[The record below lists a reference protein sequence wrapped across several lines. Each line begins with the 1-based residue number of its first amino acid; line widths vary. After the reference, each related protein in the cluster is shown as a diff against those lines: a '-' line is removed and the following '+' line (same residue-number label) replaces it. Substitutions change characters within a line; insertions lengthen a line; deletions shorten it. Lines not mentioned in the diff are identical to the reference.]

1 MQTFAVHVLTPGF
14 LTTVQD
20 LGRQRYAHLGIS
32 ASGAADSLSLRIGNL
47 LLGNPENTAA
57 LEMTLLGCTLQFEE
71 DTSIALTGSDFAA
84 QVHGKPLPLWTPVP
98 IKSGDLLQIG
108 HTTTGARAYLCVRG
122 GFQCPAFLGSVSTHL
137 MTGLGGIEGRP
148 LKKGDTLSV
157 QRLLAKPPS
166 SPSPSTRNF
175 LRTID
180 ERTLLRVT
188 RGPQEDFFSRKA
200 RLAFLSSVYTVS
212 EDSDRMGLRMN
223 GPALTRTVDKEM
235 LTEGVSLG
243 AIQVP
248 QSGQP
253 IILFVEHQTTGG
265 YPKIANVISA
275 DFHRLGQLRPR
286 DEVRFES
293 VSFERARELL
303 RRQEALLNSHSIA
316 PA

>member
-1 MQTFAVHVLTPGF
+1 MPTFAVHVVSPGF

-20 LGRQRYAHLGIS
+20 LGRQRQAHLGIS
-32 ASGAADSLSLRIGNL
+32 ASGAADSLSLRVGNL

-57 LEMTLLGCTLQFEE
+57 LEMTLVGCTLRFEE
-71 DTSIALTGSDFAA
+71 DSFITLTGSDFAPN
-84 QVHGKPLPLWTPVP
+84 VNGGSLPLWTPVL
-98 IKSGDLLQIG
+98 IRSGDVLHLG
-108 HTTTGARAYLCVRG
+108 HTTSGARAYLCVQG
-122 GFQCPAFLGSVSTHL
+122 GFQCKPFLGSVSTHL

-157 QRLLAKPPS
+157 HRLAGKL
-166 SPSPSTRNF
+166 PSPPPQSFTSL
-175 LRTID
+175 LRMVD
-180 ERTLLRVT
+180 ERTPLRVT
-188 RGPQEDFFSRKA
+188 RGPQEDFFSEESNA
-200 RLAFLSSVYTVS
+200 TFFSSSYTVS
-212 EDSDRMGLRMN
+212 EDSNRMGLRLI
-223 GPALTRTVDKEM
+223 GPALTRTVDREL

-293 VSFERARELL
+293 VSFDRALDLL
-303 RRQEALLNSHSIA
+303 RHQEALLNSHSIR
-316 PA
+316 PS

>member
-1 MQTFAVHVLTPGF
+1 MQTFHVHVLSPGF

-20 LGRQRYAHLGIS
+20 LGRERYAHLGIS

-47 LLGNPENTAA
+47 YLGNPENTAA
-57 LEMTLLGCTLQFEE
+57 LEMTLVGCTLEFEE

-84 QVHGKPLPLWTPVP
+84 QVNGKPLPLWTPVP
-98 IKSGDLLQIG
+98 IKSGDLLHIG

-122 GFQCPAFLGSVSTHL
+122 GFQCKPFLGSVSTHL
-137 MTGLGGIEGRP
+137 ITGLGGIEGRP

-157 QRLLAKPPS
+157 QRLLGKPPS
-166 SPSPSTRNF
+166 PPFTTNL
-175 LRTID
+175 LRTVD

-188 RGPQEDFFSRKA
+188 RGPQEDFFSRDA
-200 RLAFLSSVYTVS
+200 RLAFLSSPYTVS
-212 EDSDRMGLRMN
+212 EDSNRMGLRLN

-248 QSGQP
+248 QGGEP

-275 DFHRLGQLRPR
+275 DLHRLGQLRPR
-286 DEVRFES
+286 DVVRFES
-293 VSFERARELL
+293 VSFKRARDLL
-303 RRQEALLNSHSIA
+303 RRQEAFLNSHRIA